1 MIRRA
6 GPQDVE
12 PILAMVAELAD
23 YERSSDQARMT
34 AVQLHAAL
42 FGPTPALFG
51 HVAVDAA
58 GQPVGFALWFLN
70 FSTWA
75 GTHGIYL
82 EDLYVRPAA
91 RGGGYGKELLRALA
105 ALCVERGYARLEWWV
120 LDWNQPAMDFYRAA
134 GAVAMDEWTVFRLTG
149 PALARFSGPGTP
161 RATPA

>member
-1 MIRRA
+1 
-6 GPQDVE
+6 
-12 PILAMVAELAD
+12 MVAELAD